1 MPLPATVNVASSDQ
15 AKAASFWMQFQELSF
30 AHYSVNLDEAGL
42 IIDTA
47 LQTAAY
53 SA

>member
-1 MPLPATVNVASSDQ
+1 
-15 AKAASFWMQFQELSF
+15 MQFQELSF